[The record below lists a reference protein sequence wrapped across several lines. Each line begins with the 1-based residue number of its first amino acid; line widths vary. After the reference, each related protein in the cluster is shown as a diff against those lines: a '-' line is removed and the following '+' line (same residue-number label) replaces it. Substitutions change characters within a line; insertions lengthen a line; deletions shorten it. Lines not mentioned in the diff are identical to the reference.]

1 MSYPTRQYWQC
12 NECKFQHLKKPERQ
26 CGNIFNKFSH
36 TKFRNKY
43 NLQKTDVEIDI
54 LLMSDDIKYK
64 NYFDCYDTIFCNS
77 LLYTLKIWVPPSN
90 IPTLSLKQRT
100 QLGVVGFIT
109 NATPGTPSTN
119 QLVNDTQRTPST
131 NQLVESKQCT
141 DELNTII
148 HKVSTIDLNHNM
160 NIDSNNYGNA
170 INQIDDIDYL
180 DVVDADVVDAD
191 VVDTVD
197 AMDSP

>member
-43 NLQKTDVEIDI
+43 NLQKTDMEIDI

-119 QLVNDTQRTPST
+119 QLVNDTQLTPST

-148 HKVSTIDLNHNM
+148 TNR
-160 NIDSNNYGNA
+160 
-170 INQIDDIDYL
+170 
-180 DVVDADVVDAD
+180 
-191 VVDTVD
+191 
-197 AMDSP
+197 P